1 MLPESHKEV
10 LSGPSKSSSLQR
22 AELYEETDSK
32 AILGLQ
38 EVGVQRLGA
47 QASDSATPRAESHP
61 RCLLGT

>member
-1 MLPESHKEV
+1 MLPETHKEV
-10 LSGPSKSSSLQR
+10 PSGPSKSSSLQR
-22 AELYEETDSK
+22 AELHEETDSK

-61 RCLLGT
+61 GSLPDT